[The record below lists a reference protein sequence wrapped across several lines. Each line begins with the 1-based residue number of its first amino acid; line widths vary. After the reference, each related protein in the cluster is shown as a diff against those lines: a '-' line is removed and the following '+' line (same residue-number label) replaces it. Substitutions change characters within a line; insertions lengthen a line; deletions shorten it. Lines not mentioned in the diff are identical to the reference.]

1 MNFQKIFKLKW
12 ETSKNVILVT
22 NLLGLCPLLPKG
34 HYHRC
39 MVFVVA
45 QIFKT
50 PSRYSNSSSGYTPH
64 LPKGSKTKWNCSC
77 FPVSLALRRQVRD
90 LSSTSQMHFFL
101 WTVLPKDGMS
111 QGSSFLLVPDWGR
124 PTAGWS
130 QPPPAPDM
138 GSGSRDRQICSVALG
153 VVLETQ
159 LESIFSVL
167 PMSIINLII
176 LKPDGENFRFFF
188 FFFNFTKESVIS
200 DDTGAKFEET
210 VASQYEEKG
219 SSWGKFSFREW
230 KC

>member
-12 ETSKNVILVT
+12 ETSKNIILVT

-50 PSRYSNSSSGYTPH
+50 PFRYSNSSSGYTPH

-111 QGSSFLLVPDWGR
+111 QGSSFCWYQIGAGPLWVGVSPCLLLTWAAAPV
-124 PTAGWS
+124 TARSAAWLWELS
-130 QPPPAPDM
+130 
-138 GSGSRDRQICSVALG
+138 
-153 VVLETQ
+153 
-159 LESIFSVL
+159 
-167 PMSIINLII
+167 
-176 LKPDGENFRFFF
+176 
-188 FFFNFTKESVIS
+188 
-200 DDTGAKFEET
+200 
-210 VASQYEEKG
+210 
-219 SSWGKFSFREW
+219 
-230 KC
+230 